1 MEAKEDILRAVI
13 EGYRETVS
21 QRYQYQRIKANYE
34 LPETVD
40 KELVDAIRSYFLN
53 YIYPD
58 FEKRAELNDAFESLD
73 NYIKQPEKL
82 LRILMDSVKLIFSHG
97 RHLPKILTTGLK
109 ALRTFIAASQFEESL
124 VKEAVKNNVKAPFDS
139 SKIDGLVA
147 LLSRKEINDFIE
159 GSQSLFETLHNRVLV
174 EKIKEVL
181 EQLISN
187 MRGNPASYS
196 SSEVKGLEIGLEMI
210 SEGDALF
217 NKLTK
222 EDQQR
227 AVHLII
233 DIEKDNLSSI
243 FGSEQKL

>member
-1 MEAKEDILRAVI
+1 MPQEDILKAVI
-13 EGYRETVS
+13 EGYRNTVY
-21 QRYQYQRIKANYE
+21 QRYQYERIKDKYE
-34 LPETVD
+34 IPETVD
-40 KELVDAIRSYFLN
+40 KETVDSIRNYFLN

-58 FEKRAELNDAFESLD
+58 FEKRAELNNAFKSLD

-82 LRILMDSVKLIFSHG
+82 LRILMDSAKLIFSHG

-109 ALRTFIAASQFEESL
+109 ALKTFIAASQFEESL
-124 VKEAVKNNVKAPFDS
+124 VKEAIKSNIKAPFDG
-139 SKIDGLVA
+139 SKINGLVA
-147 LLSRKEINDFIE
+147 LLSRKEINNFIE
-159 GSQSLFETLHNRVLV
+159 GSQSLFETLHNRILV

-181 EQLISN
+181 GQLISN

-217 NKLTK
+217 SKLTK

-227 AVHLII
+227 AVYLII

-243 FGSEQKL
+243 FDAE